1 MSDNERIEKLLV
13 LLLLSSLRG
22 VLTAKKALQL
32 NLAGF
37 SNIEIADFLQ
47 TSPQVITQ
55 SLYEARKKKSQKKK
69 QKTVVKKKK

>member
-13 LLLLSSLRG
+13 LLLLSSLKG
-22 VLTAKKALQL
+22 ASIAKKALQL

-47 TSPQVITQ
+47 TSSQVVTQ
-55 SLYEARKKKSQKKK
+55 SLYEARKKKLRKRKRKTPTKKRK
-69 QKTVVKKKK
+69 